1 MKKLVQLLQRKIEL
15 EEKEDESK
23 MQIKS
28 LQEKKL
34 SNFSHLEAKRDELD
48 LMMRNSGSSLLQKQK
63 LIADIEYGKRMD
75 DYYLAK
81 IEFHQEITRIYG
93 HKISKIVEN
102 NEYDQ
107 TYLRKFEKRIN
118 ELLSNELEYPQYLRF
133 QNLAEIEIL
142 IRTFPNLLNAVFN
155 NHKNSR
161 CQNLRTDSES
171 DNDMENTNK
180 TNTFNNNNPVENDI
194 KPDCITMNQS
204 IESLQDLFI
213 FNIPSCAILD
223 DSNHPDHQRSSNPSE
238 ETKASSDK
246 IVKIWKPYITNNGN
260 FTSN

>member
-15 EEKEDESK
+15 EEKEDENK
-23 MQIKS
+23 IKVKT

-34 SNFSHLEAKRDELD
+34 YNYSHLQTKRDELD

-93 HKISKIVEN
+93 NKISKMVEN
-102 NEYDQ
+102 EEFDQ
-107 TYLRKFEKRIN
+107 TYLRTFEKRIN

-133 QNLAEIEIL
+133 QNMAEIEAL
-142 IRTFPNLLNAVFN
+142 IRTFPNLLNAVFS

-161 CQNLRTDSES
+161 CQNLRTNSETS
-171 DNDMENTNK
+171 NHFENTNR
-180 TNTFNNNNPVENDI
+180 TNTFNNDNHVENDI
-194 KPDCITMNQS
+194 KADRITMNPSIQS
-204 IESLQDLFI
+204 SQDLFI
-213 FNIPSCAILD
+213 FNIPSSDILN
-223 DSNHPDHQRSSNPSE
+223 DSNHIDHQRSSKPSE
-238 ETKASSDK
+238 QIKINSDK
-246 IVKIWKPYITNNGN
+246 IVKIWKPYITEKGN
-260 FTSN
+260 LT